1 MMSAFLKL
9 LKLSRA
15 IVEPGPARKLV
26 LEFDALNDTKRDL
39 FCEQLDRLWT
49 WFLYQFDGPVGFLCR
64 PPEVQDEF
72 LGKLAVAE
80 ERSRSLKQ
88 TDLGSYYYSA
98 ALLGRYLRGV
108 KANNTDT
115 ETLILS
121 ARVAWGV
128 NRGHELRHG

>member
-1 MMSAFLKL
+1 MFAFLKR
-9 LKLSRA
+9 LKLSCA
-15 IVEPGPARKLV
+15 FVEPGPAGKLV
-26 LEFDALNDTKRDL
+26 QEFDALDNTRRDQV
-39 FCEQLDRLWT
+39 CEQLDRLWT
-49 WFLYQFDGPVGFLCR
+49 WFLYQFDGPVGFLGQ
-64 PPEVQDEF
+64 PPQVQDEF

-108 KANNTDT
+108 KANSTDP
-115 ETLILS
+115 ETLVLS